1 MGRGAAASSGDA
13 RAPRAAPGWG
23 TLPAMSTAALLVIGN
38 EILSGKVRDTN
49 SAFLAVE
56 LRKLV

>member
-1 MGRGAAASSGDA
+1 MDSRSAATSSGEPQA
-13 RAPRAAPGWG
+13 TPGWG

-49 SAFLAVE
+49 SAIVLTTKFD
-56 LRKLV
+56 RR